1 LEGILFLIDFV
12 RRRKLIACT
21 YFLGVKI
28 ERITTLQHRE
38 REDKNMVNG
47 IRKIKRKGKRGFYK
61 IETNEATKKFIC
73 SN

>member
-1 LEGILFLIDFV
+1 MHI
-12 RRRKLIACT
+12 
-21 YFLGVKI
+21 FLGVKI